1 MNRLHELH
9 GDGATRPAVAQA
21 MAELARFT
29 VEHFRSEEVYMA
41 SVAFPGR
48 DNHARIHQDLL
59 KRFGELK
66 SAFLAGTTG
75 ADESFFSFL
84 KHWLAAHIAGI
95 DQKYAAHARSQSPAA
110 TKLAPTK

>member
-1 MNRLHELH
+1 M
-9 GDGATRPAVAQA
+9 TR
-21 MAELARFT
+21 
-29 VEHFRSEEVYMA
+29 SG
-41 SVAFPGR
+41 VAFPGR